1 MRNLNPEQ
9 HDTGTRLATPPRR
22 RPFPSTKK
30 EIGDVCTQAMF
41 ILMALTLLKLNRV
54 SLKTGFQIALVPGEE
69 SVQYKTD

>member
-1 MRNLNPEQ
+1 MVSKNLAEILSRYCNAKTVTDMSPENKIK
-9 HDTGTRLATPPRR
+9 L
-22 RPFPSTKK
+22 
-30 EIGDVCTQAMF
+30 V